1 MDSIGQLFDKFAVA
15 YQHSLYAIEQE
26 ENKANKKREEQREI
40 IRKQFAREKSKSA
53 TSSVNNLMATL
64 HKLNEVSREI
74 NQEDNTVIN
83 VAEYLNYGK
92 LCVENIKKMIFSDT
106 SVPCIIPFIGEK
118 NIMLKSKGNEC
129 HTIGLQFALETLLQ
143 TAPGQIAVTV
153 INPELRPEFSAFTRI
168 PDFQMLTNI
177 NDISDFFFGITQEL
191 VQVDSLL
198 QGRYDSLVELRQ
210 ATQQPVGRLQLIVIQ
225 DLPKSNDREFKE
237 SLIRIFNN
245 GPRAGIG
252 ILLLSK
258 TKSFVDTEFTNLT
271 QFNVFKFEGDSWY
284 SDAFGRKKYPV
295 SFL

>member
-118 NIMLKSKGNEC
+118 NIMLKSK
-129 HTIGLQFALETLLQ
+129 
-143 TAPGQIAVTV
+143 VM
-153 INPELRPEFSAFTRI
+153 
-168 PDFQMLTNI
+168 MLTRQ
-177 NDISDFFFGITQEL
+177 FFAKEGFLEIETPMLGKSTPEGARDYL
-191 VQVDSLL
+191 VPSRVHPGSFYALPQSPQLFKQLL
-198 QGRYDSLVELRQ
+198 MCSGY
-210 ATQQPVGRLQLIVIQ
+210 
-225 DLPKSNDREFKE
+225 
-237 SLIRIFNN
+237 
-245 GPRAGIG
+245 
-252 ILLLSK
+252 
-258 TKSFVDTEFTNLT
+258 
-271 QFNVFKFEGDSWY
+271 
-284 SDAFGRKKYPV
+284 RKMFP
-295 SFL
+295 